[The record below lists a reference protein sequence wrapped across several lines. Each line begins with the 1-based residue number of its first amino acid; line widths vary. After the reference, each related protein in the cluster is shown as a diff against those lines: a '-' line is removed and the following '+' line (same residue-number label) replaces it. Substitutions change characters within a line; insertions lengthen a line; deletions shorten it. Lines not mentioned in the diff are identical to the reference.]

1 MKHQQEG
8 RKSHSA
14 FRATTGIVALTGLLG
29 CIGSAQAFK
38 IPSHDRDI
46 SMAWDQTVRYNAA
59 WRMKGRDPGLAN
71 NLNQDESN
79 YLFDRHRMINN
90 RIDWFSEFD
99 FAYQKRMGLRISG
112 QAWYDHAYET
122 GSKALPGTTLTQQ
135 NIKGTFNAET
145 KRYYAGPS
153 AEFMDA
159 FVWGRGNFGD
169 TEVVARLG
177 RHAIIWGEGMF
188 GNTQGV
194 SYSQVPNDGR
204 KGVASPGAS
213 AKETALPITQTTGTW
228 QFLPNVSLNWQ
239 YAFEWKPNRLSLGG
253 TYVGTDAISDYIS
266 GSISRVGT
274 EGGKKAKG
282 LMLKWNPEA
291 LGADMGFVYRKFS
304 DTNPWADQ
312 TNTVAGKTYGRY
324 VYVRNIELWGLTF
337 NKLIGHI
344 NVGAEISHR
353 KNMALNT
360 IAGNAGAGN
369 RFEGPIGD
377 TWHGLLNGQLTFNK
391 NALWDNAV
399 LTAELSYAGLDKVT
413 RNAQF
418 YKSNSNPAAT
428 ACAGGA
434 DQVLSSCSTKN
445 FWNLAL
451 QFQPAWLQVSPG
463 LDSYLGLVYV
473 VGLSGT
479 APTNGGGNK
488 SSGQYKITWGFDY
501 QVRHKLEL
509 AYTAYIG
516 RHEYGTPGSGNPPLT
531 SGGLPVEYTVGGGIL
546 SDRNFLSATY
556 TVNF

>member
-1 MKHQQEG
+1 MEHCKKDIIS
-8 RKSHSA
+8 RP
-14 FRATTGIVALTGLLG
+14 ALRVSPIAAALAGLLW
-29 CIGSAQAFK
+29 CAGSAQAFN
-38 IPSHDRDI
+38 IQSDNPDVT
-46 SMAWDQTVRYNAA
+46 MAWDQTVRYNAA

-79 YLFDRHRMINN
+79 YLFDKHQMINS
-90 RIDWFSEFD
+90 RVDWFSEFD
-99 FAYQKRMGLRISG
+99 LSYKKMMGFRISG
-112 QAWYDHAYET
+112 QAWYDDAY
-122 GSKALPGTTLTQQ
+122 GRDSKALPGTTLAQQ
-135 NIKGTFNAET
+135 NIKGTFNNET

-153 AEFMDA
+153 AEFMDS
-159 FVWGRGNFGD
+159 FVWGKTNLGD
-169 TEVVARLG
+169 TELVARLG
-177 RHAIIWGEGMF
+177 RHAIIWGEGLF

-228 QFLPNVSLNWQ
+228 QFLPNASLNWQ

-253 TYVGTDAISDYIS
+253 TYVGTDAFSSYVS
-266 GSISRVGT
+266 GSIARVEPEKGN
-274 EGGKKAKG
+274 KARG
-282 LMLKWNPEA
+282 LMLKWNPELLA
-291 LGADMGFVYRKFS
+291 ADVGLVYRKFS
-304 DTNPWADQ
+304 DTNPWSAQ
-312 TNTVAGKTYGRY
+312 TNTVAGVTSGRY
-324 VYVRNIELWGLTF
+324 VYARDIELWGLTF
-337 NKLIGHI
+337 NKLIGDF

-377 TWHGLLNGQLTFNK
+377 TWHALLNGQLLFNK
-391 NALWDNAV
+391 NAVWDNAV
-399 LTAELSYAGLDKVT
+399 LVAELSYAGLDKVT

-451 QFQPAWLQVSPG
+451 QFQPTWLQVSPG

-488 SSGQYKITWGFDY
+488 SSGQYKVTWGFDY

-531 SGGLPVEYTVGGGIL
+531 SGGLPVEYTVGGGIF
-546 SDRNFLSATY
+546 SDRNWISATY
-556 TVNF
+556 TYNF